1 MINNV
6 FTRAIS
12 SEQRAY
18 GRLLLGERDLSLR
31 RIAKKVLISKSSVH
45 RLKNIDIGKTSAR
58 QTVKRRGG
66 RPPKLSARDKR
77 RTLRGIKHL
86 RESEGFFTAERLM
99 EAAGISKER
108 VSTHTFRRFLK
119 NEGIYY
125 LNARQKGIL
134 NEQDRRNRVLYCKKV
149 RRQHPANIWTEE
161 IAFYLDGVNFVYK
174 THPNEQICAPKKK
187 VWRKKCEGLQQGCV
201 AKGRKEGTGA
211 NVVKFMVAIA
221 YGKGVIICEEYDK
234 LNGDY
239 FADFIKRNFINMF
252 GAADKDNCRY
262 FVQDGDR
269 SQNSKKAKEAL
280 QRVKAEVFHIPPR
293 SPDLN
298 PIENVFHLANKDL
311 RISAK
316 KITNESR
323 EEFVARIQKAL
334 YSVPMDTIHKTISS
348 MGKRVDMIIK
358 SHGERIKY

>member
-269 SQNSKKAKEAL
+269 SQNSKKAKEAFNGLKQRCFTSHQGVLISTPSRMCSILQTKICEYL
-280 QRVKAEVFHIPPR
+280 QRKLQMRAVKSLLQGSRKLCTAFLWTPSTKLYPLWV
-293 SPDLN
+293 
-298 PIENVFHLANKDL
+298 
-311 RISAK
+311 
-316 KITNESR
+316 NEL
-323 EEFVARIQKAL
+323 I
-334 YSVPMDTIHKTISS
+334 
-348 MGKRVDMIIK
+348 
-358 SHGERIKY
+358 